1 MGNYD
6 VLVIG
11 GGMAGVSIGF
21 ELAADRSVGLV
32 EMEPTLSFHTT
43 GRSVATFLES
53 YGGRTIRLLTTASRS
68 FMEEPPNGLDRSL
81 LTPISV
87 LWVAPQGEADDIRA
101 MADAVSEFVP
111 VQLLTPGDVDELAPV
126 FRPGWVELGLLEPGG
141 SEVDVAALHDL
152 YATGLRR
159 RGGEIHTS
167 AGVARMDRIG
177 SRWHVADHSG
187 NTYDAA
193 VVVNASGAWADVVA
207 GMAGV
212 KPVNIR
218 PLRRTV
224 FTFAP
229 PPTLDP
235 YRLPLVGEVNGS
247 FYFKPEGAQILIS
260 PADEVPSEPCEA
272 KPEEIDIAMAIDT
285 INQATTFDVR
295 HVRSSWAGLR
305 SFVADRT
312 PVVGFDDDV
321 EGFFWFVGQGGYGI
335 QIAPSLAEAGAAL
348 VCTGDL
354 PARLLAR
361 GLDAASLG
369 RARLAGLPD
378 LTPH

>member
-1 MGNYD
+1 MGSYD

-11 GGMAGVSIGF
+11 GGMAGVSIGY
-21 ELAADRSVGLV
+21 ELAADRSVGLL

-68 FMEEPPNGLDRSL
+68 FMEEPTGLDRSL
-81 LTPISV
+81 LTPITV
-87 LWVAPQGEADDIRA
+87 LWVAKQGDGDDVRA
-101 MADAVSEFVP
+101 MSDAVSEFVP
-111 VQLLTPGDVDELAPV
+111 VQILAPDAVQELAPV
-126 FRPGWVELGLLEPGG
+126 FQPGWVELGLLEPGG

-167 AGVARMDRIG
+167 AGVAKMERVG
-177 SRWHVADHSG
+177 NRWHVADRAG

-207 GMAGV
+207 GMARV
-212 KPVNIR
+212 KPVNIH

-224 FTFAP
+224 FMFAAP
-229 PPTLDP
+229 AGLDTQ
-235 YRLPLVGEVNGS
+235 RLPLVGDVNAS
-247 FYFKPEGAQILIS
+247 FYFKPEGEQILVS
-260 PADEVPSEPCEA
+260 PADEVPSEPCDA
-272 KPEEIDIAMAIDT
+272 KPDEIDVAMAIDT
-285 INQATTFDVR
+285 INEATTFNVR

-335 QIAPSLAEAGAAL
+335 QIAPALAEAGASL
-348 VCTGDL
+348 IRTGDL
-354 PARLLAR
+354 PARLVER

-369 RARLAGLPD
+369 RARLVGLPD
-378 LTPH
+378 LTIH